1 MENLTD
7 SDRLIHEIAASRRVL
22 ALGGLA
28 VISHGLGRN
37 THDADI
43 WVEPMES
50 PEVWASVVGPLV
62 YSTPS
67 AKPVAIAI
75 WEPIP
80 EKNLAEV
87 IARDGVFRI
96 NGLDRPIDIFRK
108 PNELPIEE
116 FESAWVR
123 AKPLHDGTR
132 LPDEIDLLMTKQLT
146 GRDKDLMDIAFL
158 ENKAEKRYLAELPAT
173 TEERAVEM
181 LERFL
186 TPKVAEA
193 ALAHP
198 SETVR
203 QRAMSFLRELAAE
216 GDPFAADILKNLPR

>member
-1 MENLTD
+1 MENRTD

-50 PEVWASVVGPLV
+50 PEIWASVVGPLV

-67 AKPVAIAI
+67 AKPVAIAV

-216 GDPFAADILKNLPR
+216 GDPFAVDILKNLPR

>member
-1 MENLTD
+1 
-7 SDRLIHEIAASRRVL
+7 
-22 ALGGLA
+22 LGGLA

-50 PEVWASVVGPLV
+50 PEIWASVVGPLV

-67 AKPVAIAI
+67 AKPVAIAV

>member
-1 MENLTD
+1 MENRTD

-50 PEVWASVVGPLV
+50 PEIWASVVGPLV

-67 AKPVAIAI
+67 AKPVAIAV